1 VTWGCF
7 RVDRALRRGER
18 VEGTAAAHASGCGRC
33 ASRVAAFSAI
43 DDAAP
48 SLRRR
53 WNSPELLG
61 RVIGAVDEANRPGRS
76 AAEPEPPRR
85 PISPWIPVTYAAALV
100 VISTVGLWVF
110 RDVPSRNPFSGA
122 RAESPFLGEDAMRD
136 VERKEAAYVA
146 SIDRLSA
153 LASAKTP
160 EPPSALAS
168 SYREKLLVIDSAIA
182 ECRAQIDQNRYN
194 AHLRQQLLAMY
205 GEKKRTLEDLL
216 KEVTS

>member
-1 VTWGCF
+1 VSLGCF

-18 VEGTAAAHASGCGRC
+18 LEGAAAAHASSCARC
-33 ASRVAAFSAI
+33 AARVAAFSAI
-43 DDAAP
+43 DGVAP

-53 WNSPELLG
+53 WDSPELLG
-61 RVIGAVDEANRPGRS
+61 RVLAAVDEAKAPVS
-76 AAEPEPPRR
+76 PAAEPPPHR
-85 PISPWIPVTYAAALV
+85 PLSPWISVTYAAALV
-100 VISTVGLWVF
+100 AISTVGLWVF

-122 RAESPFLGEDAMRD
+122 RTESPFLGEDAMRD

-153 LASAKTP
+153 LAGAKTP
-160 EPPSALAS
+160 EPPSALAA

-216 KEVTS
+216 KEVSS

>member
-1 VTWGCF
+1 MSPGCW

-18 VEGTAAAHASGCGRC
+18 PEGPAAAHASGCARC
-33 ASRVAAFSAI
+33 AARVAAFSAI
-43 DDAAP
+43 DGAAP

-53 WNSPELLG
+53 WDSPELLG
-61 RVIGAVDEANRPGRS
+61 RVLAAVDGAKESAPP
-76 AAEPEPPRR
+76 AAEPAPPRR
-85 PISPWIPVTYAAALV
+85 PLSPWIPVTYAAALV
-100 VISTVGLWVF
+100 AISTVGLWVF

-153 LASAKTP
+153 LAGARTP
-160 EPPSALAS
+160 EPSSALAA

-216 KEVTS
+216 KEVNS

>member
-1 VTWGCF
+1 MKWGCF

-18 VEGTAAAHASGCGRC
+18 LEGAAAAHASVCRRC
-33 ASRVAAFSAI
+33 SARAAAFSAI

-48 SLRRR
+48 SLRRS
-53 WNSPELLG
+53 WDSPELLG
-61 RVIGAVDEANRPGRS
+61 RVLAALDEAKPALS
-76 AAEPEPPRR
+76 AAEPAGPRR
-85 PISPWIPVTYAAALV
+85 PLSPWIPVTYAAALV

-110 RDVPSRNPFSGA
+110 RDSPSRNPFSGA

-136 VERKEAAYVA
+136 VEGKEAAYVA
-146 SIDRLSA
+146 SIERLSA

-205 GEKKRTLEDLL
+205 GEKKHTLEDLL
-216 KEVTS
+216 KEVSS

>member
-1 VTWGCF
+1 VSWGCF

-18 VEGTAAAHASGCGRC
+18 LEGAAAAHASGCARC
-33 ASRVAAFSAI
+33 AARVAAFSAI
-43 DDAAP
+43 DAAAP

-53 WNSPELLG
+53 WDSPELLG
-61 RVIGAVDEANRPGRS
+61 RVLAAVEEAKVSASP
-76 AAEPEPPRR
+76 AAEPPPRR
-85 PISPWIPVTYAAALV
+85 PLSPWIPVTYAAALV
-100 VISTVGLWVF
+100 AISTIGLWVF
-110 RDVPSRNPFSGA
+110 RDAPSRNPFSGA
-122 RAESPFLGEDAMRD
+122 RTESPFLGEDAMRD

-153 LASAKTP
+153 LAGAKTP
-160 EPPSALAS
+160 EPPSALAA

-182 ECRAQIDQNRYN
+182 ECRAQIDQNRFN

-216 KEVTS
+216 KEVSS